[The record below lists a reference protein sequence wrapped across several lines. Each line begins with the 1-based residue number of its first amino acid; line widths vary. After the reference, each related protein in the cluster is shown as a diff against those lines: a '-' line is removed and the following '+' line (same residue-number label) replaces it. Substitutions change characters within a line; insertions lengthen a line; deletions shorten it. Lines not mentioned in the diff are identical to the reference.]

1 MRAPARP
8 KADFTREAALIASG
22 QSLVAGIDEVG
33 RGALAGPLC
42 VAACILDPANLPDGA
57 DDSKKLNAA
66 RREALFGAILKS
78 ALAVSIVLVSPEE
91 IDRHNIRGATL
102 LGMRRALEGLARKP
116 DIALIDGRDIPEN
129 LPCPAQAIIGGD
141 GKSAS
146 IAAASILAKVTR
158 DRLMQALDAHAPGY
172 GFARHVGYGVAA
184 HREAMLRLGRSPHHR
199 RSFKIAGLGR

>member
-102 LGMRRALEGLARKP
+102 LGMRRALDGLARRP
-116 DIALIDGRDIPEN
+116 DIALIDGRDIPGPA
-129 LPCPAQAIIGGD
+129 LPGPGD
-141 GKSAS
+141 
-146 IAAASILAKVTR
+146 
-158 DRLMQALDAHAPGY
+158 
-172 GFARHVGYGVAA
+172 
-184 HREAMLRLGRSPHHR
+184 HR
-199 RSFKIAGLGR
+199 RRRQERLDRRRLDLGQGDAGPFDAGARRPCARLWLRQARRLWRGGA